1 MNSTRFLLL
10 ASFAL
15 LAGCSRPAPPQEP
28 VRAVKLVTVGLAS
41 LTAEQS
47 YAGEVRAQS
56 ESRLSFRVG
65 GKLIRRQAELG
76 QRVQAGQVL
85 AQLDAQD
92 YALAAAAAGAQVAAA
107 RTSRD
112 LAAADYKRFEA
123 LKAQNFISGAELE
136 RRAASLQGAQAQFE
150 QAQSQYALQGNQTN
164 YAVLVS
170 DGAGVVTSVDVEVG
184 QVVAAGTPV
193 VRVAM
198 DGARDVVFAVPEGRV
213 VAMKIGLPVQVRGW
227 AAAGTPEA
235 SATAAPTL
243 PGQVREVAA
252 SADPVTRTYLV
263 KVALAAQPVVPA
275 LGATVTVLVAGQ
287 AQAAQVLKLP
297 TSALRQEG
305 QQTAVWVLDPQ
316 SMTLRSQVVQVR
328 AVDGNQVVV
337 QSGLEAG
344 MQVVTAGVHVLS
356 AGQKV
361 TIYKSNVPENRM
373 DSAQEAIKKI
383 AEEAPVAP
391 LPVPAASSAASAA
404 SAAVTR

>member
-10 ASFAL
+10 ASFAV

-28 VRAVKLVTVGLAS
+28 VRSVKLVTVGLAS

-170 DGAGVVTSVDVEVG
+170 DGAGVVTSVDAEVG

-213 VAMKIGLPVQVRGW
+213 AAMKIGLPVQVRGW
-227 AAAGTPEA
+227 AAAGTPDA

-287 AQAAQVLKLP
+287 AQSAQVLKLP

-361 TIYKSNVPENRM
+361 TIYKSNVPETRM
-373 DSAQEAIKKI
+373 DSAQTAIKTI

-391 LPVPAASSAASAA
+391 LPASAASSAASAA

>member
-10 ASFAL
+10 ASFAV

-28 VRAVKLVTVGLAS
+28 VRSVKLVTVGLSS

-47 YAGEVRAQS
+47 YAGEVRALS

-92 YALAAAAAGAQVAAA
+92 YALAAAAAGAQVTAA

-170 DGAGVVTSVDVEVG
+170 DGAGVVTSVDAEVG

-213 VAMKIGLPVQVRGW
+213 AAMTIGLPVQVRGW
-227 AAAGTPEA
+227 AASGASET
-235 SATAAPTL
+235 SATAASTL
-243 PGQVREVAA
+243 SGQVREVAA

-275 LGATVTVLVAGQ
+275 LGATVTVLVPGQ
-287 AQAAQVLKLP
+287 ANAAAQVLKLP

-316 SMTLRSQVVQVR
+316 SMTLRAQVVQVR
-328 AVDGNQVVV
+328 AADGNEVVV
-337 QSGLEAG
+337 QSGLEPG
-344 MQVVTAGVHVLS
+344 MQVVAAGVHVLS

-361 TIYKSNVPENRM
+361 TIYKSNMPESRM
-373 DSAQEAIKKI
+373 DSAQTAIKTIVDKTPS
-383 AEEAPVAP
+383 AA
-391 LPVPAASSAASAA
+391 PAALAA